1 MNKTLHMSAAEYRDL
16 MHPERNVDPD
26 VRYRNHCSSDRGH
39 AFENLIMK
47 GCQYYAQKGQAQ
59 ISKVYEP
66 YRCIKKMQNGRFV
79 GQFVG
84 RAEPDFKGVL
94 CGGTAIA
101 FEAKSTNKS
110 RIQKSA
116 LTDPQTQWLEAQRAM
131 GALAFVCVDIS
142 GRFFMI
148 PWLIWRDMRSI
159 YGKKFLMPDDIPEY
173 EVIYDGSVRFLEY
186 ENGRTIKAEGVINH
200 G

>member
-1 MNKTLHMSAAEYRDL
+1 
-16 MHPERNVDPD
+16 
-26 VRYRNHCSSDRGH
+26 
-39 AFENLIMK
+39 
-47 GCQYYAQKGQAQ
+47 
-59 ISKVYEP
+59 
-66 YRCIKKMQNGRFV
+66 MQNGRFV

-116 LTDPQTQWLEAQRAM
+116 LTDPQTQWLDAQRAM

-148 PWLIWRDMRSI
+148 PWGIWRDMRSI

-173 EVIYDGSVRFLEY
+173 EVIYDGSIRFLEY
-186 ENGRTIKAEGVINH
+186 ENGRTITAEGVINH